1 MNPNQQLKK
10 CLNLAIFLPI
20 LLIGILI
27 NVPPLLAHTRVEID
41 PYVIIVGWENEPV
54 IVGERNALTFE
65 ITKNEVPV
73 EGLESTLDA
82 SVLYAGRSFIGDFI
96 PTTVDG
102 LYSVEILP
110 TVRGLYTVQLSGM
123 IEDTEIDELI
133 EPEEVLPANVLQFP
147 ESPPEARD
155 LQAEID
161 ELSNQI
167 SIARILAIV
176 GVSLAVIGLVIAAIG
191 LTRSRITRK

>member
-1 MNPNQQLKK
+1 M
-10 CLNLAIFLPI
+10 FPI
-20 LLIGILI
+20 LLIGALI
-27 NVPPLLAHTRVEID
+27 IVPPLLAHTRVEID

-65 ITKNEVPV
+65 ITKSEVPV

-82 SVLYAGRSFIGDFI
+82 SVLYAGRSFIGDFV
-96 PTTVDG
+96 PTTTDG

-147 ESPPEARD
+147 ESPPETRD

-167 SIARILAIV
+167 NIARIVAIL
-176 GVSLAVIGLVIAAIG
+176 GLSLALIGVAIAAISLARG
-191 LTRSRITRK
+191 RKPDQ